1 MAHWIR
7 MPPLTLFKN
16 LQLNLIDQ
24 SMLPLLE
31 TSRIIM
37 LIMVKKMTVDQMIMT
52 MGIFDQS
59 LLMQNLKRTL

>member
-24 SMLPLLE
+24 SMLPLFE

>member
-1 MAHWIR
+1 ML
-7 MPPLTLFKN
+7 PLTLFKN
-16 LQLNLIDQ
+16 LQLNLIGQ

-31 TSRIIM
+31 TSSIIM

>member
-1 MAHWIR
+1 

-24 SMLPLLE
+24 SMLPLFE